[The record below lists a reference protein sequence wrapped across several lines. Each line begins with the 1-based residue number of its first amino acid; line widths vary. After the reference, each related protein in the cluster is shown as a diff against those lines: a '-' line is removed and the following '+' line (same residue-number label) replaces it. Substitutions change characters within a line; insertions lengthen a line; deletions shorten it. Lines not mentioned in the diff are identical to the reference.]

1 MDSNPSHRTRGR
13 PRKSSTDQR
22 HRLVVSLSANQ
33 LAVLKR
39 EANALGQ
46 TAARYARD
54 RLLAEPG
61 EIARFGVTPL
71 IVVLTLAGVQ
81 RSLEVLARAI
91 EQRDGPS
98 PALDRW
104 VVLARLRSLEEV
116 LRHVG
121 QNLQPWSGR
130 RRRS

>member
-1 MDSNPSHRTRGR
+1 MDSNSSHKSRGR

-22 HRLVVSLSANQ
+22 HRLVVSLSADQ

-39 EANALGQ
+39 EAKALGQ

-54 RLLAEPG
+54 RLLAEQG
-61 EIARFGVTPL
+61 EIASFGATPS

-81 RSLEVLARAI
+81 RSLEVLARTI
-91 EQRDGPS
+91 EQRDGS
-98 PALDRW
+98 GPALDRW
-104 VVLARLRSLEEV
+104 AVLARLRTFEEV